1 MYKLIIIIK
10 VTDQNEIQV
19 QMIIVLSPNW
29 GET

>member
-19 QMIIVLSPNW
+19 QMIIVLSPNR

>member
-19 QMIIVLSPNW
+19 QMIIVLSPNC

>member
-1 MYKLIIIIK
+1 MYKLIKIIK

-19 QMIIVLSPNW
+19 QMIIVLSPNC